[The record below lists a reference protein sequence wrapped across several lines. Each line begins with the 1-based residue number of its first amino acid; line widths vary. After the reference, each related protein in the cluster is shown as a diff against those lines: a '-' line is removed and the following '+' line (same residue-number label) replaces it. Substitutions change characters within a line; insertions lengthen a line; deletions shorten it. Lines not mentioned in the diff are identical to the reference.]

1 MEQAHCGAMRSTAG
15 AGGDKEDGAEAE
27 LRKARFFAQQKM
39 TPKMTESE
47 IVAALFKMYERL
59 TETT

>member
-1 MEQAHCGAMRSTAG
+1 MRSTAG

-27 LRKARFFAQQKM
+27 LRKARFFAPAKND
-39 TPKMTESE
+39 PRKKLTENE
-47 IVAALFKMYERL
+47 IVAELFKMYERL